1 MSRSLILLA
10 LLVSASASASV
21 MADSSVPVVNTA
33 NILDSGARYNGNF
46 NVNQAA
52 GDQQQQ
58 ANTRAIAIGT
68 DASATTRVI
77 QTLDTPANPSMN
89 ATATI
94 GGTSFSHGNG
104 ALGVNQG
111 AGANNQMANAMRIS
125 ISAAPQSVDDSALS
139 QQNVAL
145 LPNSGAT
152 DASKGS
158 RQVVTSD
165 QAFTGSRGVIQVN
178 QSAGVGNRMANTL
191 SIRVAD

>member
-10 LLVSASASASV
+10 LIVSASVSPGA
-21 MADSSVPVVNTA
+21 MADSSVPVLNTA

-46 NVNQAA
+46 NVNQAS

-77 QTLDTPANPSMN
+77 QKLDTPANPSMN

-145 LPNSGAT
+145 LPSSGAT

>member
-1 MSRSLILLA
+1 
-10 LLVSASASASV
+10 
-21 MADSSVPVVNTA
+21 VNNA
-33 NILDSGARYNGNF
+33 NIQDAGVQYKGNL

-58 ANTRAIAIGT
+58 TNVRAIAIGT
-68 DASATTRVI
+68 NASATTSVQQKI
-77 QTLDTPANPSMN
+77 NTPANPSMN

-94 GGTSFSHGNG
+94 GGTSFSNGNG
-104 ALGVNQG
+104 VLGVNQS
-111 AGANNQMANAMRIS
+111 AGANNQMANAARIS
-125 ISAAPQSVDDSALS
+125 ISAGPQSVDDSALS

-152 DASKGS
+152 GSQTGS

-165 QAFTGSRGVIQVN
+165 QAFTGSRGIIQVN

>member
-1 MSRSLILLA
+1 MNRSLIFLA
-10 LLVSASASASV
+10 LFACTGA
-21 MADSSVPVVNTA
+21 MAESSVSTVNNA
-33 NILDSGARYNGNF
+33 NIQSSGTQYRGNF

-58 ANTRAIAIGT
+58 ANVRAIAIGT
-68 DASATTRVI
+68 EATATTSVNQRI
-77 QTLDTPANPSMN
+77 NTPANPSMN

-94 GGTSFSHGNG
+94 GGTSFSNGNG
-104 ALGVNQG
+104 VLGVNQG
-111 AGANNQMANAMRIS
+111 AGANNQMANVMRIS
-125 ISAAPQSVDDSALS
+125 ISAAPQAVDDSALS

-145 LPNSGAT
+145 LPSSGAT
-152 DASKGS
+152 GTPIGS

>member
-1 MSRSLILLA
+1 MNRNLLLLA
-10 LLVSASASASV
+10 LLGCASA
-21 MADSSVPVVNTA
+21 MADSSVKSLNNA
-33 NILDSGARYNGNF
+33 DIQDSGTQYRGNF

-58 ANTRAIAIGT
+58 SNVRAIAIGT
-68 DASATTRVI
+68 EAGATTIVNQR
-77 QTLDTPANPSMN
+77 LNTPANPSMN

-94 GGTSFSHGNG
+94 GGTSFSNGNG
-104 ALGVNQG
+104 VLGVNQS
-111 AGANNQMANAMRIS
+111 AGANNQMANVMRIS
-125 ISAAPQSVDDSALS
+125 ISAAPQAIDDSVLS

-145 LPNSGAT
+145 LPSSGAT
-152 DASKGS
+152 GTPTGS

>member
-1 MSRSLILLA
+1 MKRTVLFLA
-10 LLVSASASASV
+10 MFACTTA
-21 MADSSVPVVNTA
+21 MADSKVNAVDTA
-33 NILDSGARYNGNF
+33 NIQNSGSQYKGNF

-58 ANTRAIAIGT
+58 TNVRAIAIGT
-68 DASATTRVI
+68 EAGATTSI
-77 QTLDTPANPSMN
+77 NQKITTPADRSIN
-89 ATATI
+89 ATANI
-94 GGTSFSHGNG
+94 GGTSFSNGNG
-104 ALGVNQG
+104 VLGVNQG

-125 ISAAPQSVDDSALS
+125 ISAGPQAVDDSALS

-145 LPNSGAT
+145 LPSSGAT
-152 DASKGS
+152 GTQTGS

>member
-1 MSRSLILLA
+1 MTRSLIVLA
-10 LLVSASASASV
+10 LLGCTSA
-21 MADSSVPVVNTA
+21 MADSSVSTVNSA
-33 NILDSGARYNGNF
+33 RIQDSGSQYTGNL

-58 ANTRAIAIGT
+58 TNVRAIAIGT
-68 DASATTRVI
+68 EAAATTRI
-77 QTLDTPANPSMN
+77 NQKINTSANPSMN

-94 GGTSFSHGNG
+94 GGTSFSNGNG
-104 ALGVNQG
+104 VLGVNQG

-125 ISAAPQSVDDSALS
+125 IRAAPQSVDDSALS

-145 LPNSGAT
+145 QPSSGAT
-152 DASKGS
+152 GTSIGS
-158 RQVVTSD
+158 RQVVISD

>member
-1 MSRSLILLA
+1 MTRSLIVLA
-10 LLVSASASASV
+10 LLGCTSA
-21 MADSSVPVVNTA
+21 MADSSVSTVNSA
-33 NILDSGARYNGNF
+33 RIQDSGTQYKGNF

-58 ANTRAIAIGT
+58 TNVRAIAIGT
-68 DASATTRVI
+68 EAAATTRI
-77 QTLDTPANPSMN
+77 NQKINTSANPSMN

-94 GGTSFSHGNG
+94 GGTSFSNGNG
-104 ALGVNQG
+104 VLGVNQG

-145 LPNSGAT
+145 QPSSGAT
-152 DASKGS
+152 GTSIGS

>member
-1 MSRSLILLA
+1 MKRSFIFIA
-10 LLVSASASASV
+10 LLGCTSV
-21 MADSSVPVVNTA
+21 MADPGVSTVNTA
-33 NILDSGARYNGNF
+33 TIQDAGTQYKGNF

-58 ANTRAIAIGT
+58 ANVRAIAIGT
-68 DASATTRVI
+68 EAAATTVVNQRLN
-77 QTLDTPANPSMN
+77 TSANRSMK

-94 GGTSFSHGNG
+94 GGTSFSNGNG
-104 ALGVNQG
+104 VLGVNQG

-145 LPNSGAT
+145 VPGSGSSDT
-152 DASKGS
+152 PTGS

>member
-1 MSRSLILLA
+1 MNRALLLLA
-10 LLVSASASASV
+10 LFGCTSV
-21 MADSSVPVVNTA
+21 VADPGVKTINNA
-33 NILDSGARYNGNF
+33 DIQDSGTQYRGNF

-58 ANTRAIAIGT
+58 TNVRAIAIGT
-68 DASATTRVI
+68 GAGATTLVNQR
-77 QTLDTPANPSMN
+77 LNTPANPSMN

-94 GGTSFSHGNG
+94 GGTSFSNGNG
-104 ALGVNQG
+104 VLGVNQS
-111 AGANNQMANAMRIS
+111 AGANNQMANVVRIS
-125 ISAAPQSVDDSALS
+125 ISAAPQAIDDSALS

-145 LPNSGAT
+145 LPSSGAT
-152 DASKGS
+152 GTPTGS

>member
-1 MSRSLILLA
+1 MNRSVLFLA
-10 LLVSASASASV
+10 LLGCASA
-21 MADSSVPVVNTA
+21 MADSGISSVNNAT
-33 NILDSGARYNGNF
+33 LQDSGTQYRGNF
-46 NVNQAA
+46 NINQAA

-58 ANTRAIAIGT
+58 ANVRAIAIGT
-68 DASATTRVI
+68 EAGATTIVN
-77 QTLDTPANPSMN
+77 QKLNTPANPSMN

-94 GGTSFSHGNG
+94 GGTSFSNGNG
-104 ALGVNQG
+104 VLGVNQS

-125 ISAAPQSVDDSALS
+125 ISAAPQAVDDSALS

-145 LPNSGAT
+145 LPSSGAT
-152 DASKGS
+152 GTPIGS